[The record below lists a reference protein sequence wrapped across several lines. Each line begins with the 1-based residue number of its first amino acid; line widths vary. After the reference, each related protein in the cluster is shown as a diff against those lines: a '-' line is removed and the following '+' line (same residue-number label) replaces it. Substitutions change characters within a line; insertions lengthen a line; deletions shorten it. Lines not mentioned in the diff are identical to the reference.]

1 MFGFDEK
8 NPFRVLAMGALIGG
22 VGTALVSP
30 SARAVLG
37 GALGG
42 AIFWAVIWK
51 VGRSNRQ

>member
-1 MFGFDEK
+1 
-8 NPFRVLAMGALIGG
+8 MGALIGG

-51 VGRSNRQ
+51 VGRSNRH